1 MAQVK
6 LLIPP
11 EVRFFDRNREQEFVD
26 TVSSLSKRSVDIP
39 ISAKSMIT
47 LTADCLTVLG
57 DCRFSAVGLRQVCDV
72 MSPGLYRTMVS
83 LASGLDCVGG
93 QARAISDAVRIYNI
107 VVAIRGD
114 TLTTGYRLLKNV
126 QEKTI
131 DGMMGANYTRVANDR
146 IREAARDAMGGAGE
160 FLSAMLF
167 GRKMILRYIAKKP
180 LFTYSGDEY
189 HLGYHFVNSE
199 VARESSVRA
208 AVCIVRRS
216 DNSVMLG
223 KFLGNKLIHT
233 SRRFEERLAN
243 VFSSV
248 SRAADSV
255 TERRSTFVTRLQ
267 TLSETPLR
275 VGGSESDREHRF
287 NEVVAALTIRGLPKT
302 EAVNVV
308 NLALQR
314 GGQIS
319 GSPSMR
325 TSTSTVATRSA
336 LDLCYALMVTGR
348 QRTGTASECLE
359 QAAWGLMQGVFKV

>member
-1 MAQVK
+1 MPPVK
-6 LLIPP
+6 LFIPS
-11 EVRFFDRNREQEFVD
+11 VIQEFSRNQEQAFVD
-26 TVSSLSKRSVDIP
+26 AVVAMGKRSVDIP
-39 ISAKSMIT
+39 IDTKPMIT
-47 LTADCLTVLG
+47 LTADCLTSVG

-72 MSPGLYRTMVS
+72 MAPGLYRTMVS
-83 LASGLDCVGG
+83 IATGIDCVGG

-107 VVAIRGD
+107 VVGLRGD
-114 TLTTGYRLLKNV
+114 KLTTGYRLLKNV

-131 DGMMGANYTRVANDR
+131 DGMMGANYTRVDNDR
-146 IREAARDAMGGAGE
+146 IRQAARDAMGASGE

-167 GRKMILRYIAKKP
+167 GRKMILRYMVKRP
-180 LFTYSGDEY
+180 LFTFAGDDY

-216 DNSVMLG
+216 DSAVMLG

-248 SRAADSV
+248 TRAADSV
-255 TERRSTFVTRLQ
+255 TEKRASFAVKMQ
-267 TLSETPLR
+267 AMADTPLR
-275 VGGSESDREHRF
+275 TGG
-287 NEVVAALTIRGLPKT
+287 NETERQQRVTELVAALTIRGLPKL

-308 NLALQR
+308 NMALQR
-314 GGQIS
+314 GGSIS

-325 TSTSTVATRSA
+325 PSSSTVSTRTA
-336 LDLCYALMVTGR
+336 LDLCYALMVSGR
-348 QRTGTASECLE
+348 QRTGTASECIE
-359 QAAWGLMQGVFKV
+359 QAAWGLMSGAYKV